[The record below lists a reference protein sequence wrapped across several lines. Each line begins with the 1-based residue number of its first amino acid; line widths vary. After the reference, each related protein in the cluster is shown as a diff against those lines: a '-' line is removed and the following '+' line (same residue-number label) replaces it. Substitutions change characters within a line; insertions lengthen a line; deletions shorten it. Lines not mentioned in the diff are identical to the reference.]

1 VGVVR
6 YAGLYNH
13 LLCIKGEKMSELL
26 TFDMIVSIIVFWSL
40 ALFPPLITRFVFLKK
55 PMRKYSAYIFVV
67 LFWFINYTAQYLAG
81 ALRQELE
88 GGGPPHPGMI
98 GLVLM
103 ALATFAILR
112 QGAEPKEKPVA
123 PNLNEKP
130 ATREDWETPK
140 DDKQ

>member
-1 VGVVR
+1 
-6 YAGLYNH
+6 
-13 LLCIKGEKMSELL
+13 
-26 TFDMIVSIIVFWSL
+26 
-40 ALFPPLITRFVFLKK
+40 
-55 PMRKYSAYIFVV
+55 MRKYSAYVFVV
-67 LFWFINYTAQYLAG
+67 LFWFVNYTAQYLAG

-112 QGAEPKEKPVA
+112 QGAETKEQPAAFK
-123 PNLNEKP
+123 LNDKP

-140 DDKQ
+140 NDKSS